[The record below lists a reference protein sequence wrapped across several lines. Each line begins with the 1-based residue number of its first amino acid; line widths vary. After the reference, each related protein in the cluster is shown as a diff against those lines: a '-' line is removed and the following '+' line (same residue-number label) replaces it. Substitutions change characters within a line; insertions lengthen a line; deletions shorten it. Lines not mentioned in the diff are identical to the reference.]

1 VDHLH
6 HFGLAEDPFRND
18 HHEKFQVETPSQSAA
33 LSRLDR
39 GVRQAKS
46 LIVLLGGVG
55 AGKTLIARKLYE
67 DLEEE
72 VFDASM
78 MVVLRGSADSDWLL
92 SRFASQLGVEAPSTE
107 REALIAEIYER
118 LAIVHEDGRHAVL
131 IVDDAHG
138 LASQETLTEVCGLS
152 KLEYEDRRV
161 VSIVLIGGPA
171 LERGLAAD
179 PMLAHHVDVR
189 VKLPSFQLE
198 ETAAYVARR
207 IQLAGGNPQIV
218 APDAVAVLQEIAEGA
233 PGRLNTV
240 LGNALFEAYVAG
252 RKQVARTD
260 VERAYTDLGWGELAD
275 PADPATVH
283 AAPAVP
289 HAAAPPAAP
298 RVSAAA
304 PDPQAPFLRGGPSA
318 EATQVLSGVAP
329 VQAGQVAD
337 LDSQLEA
344 VFEGDASEAPPAD
357 PADAGQTVLMDFE
370 VNAPAP
376 VVPDRAAAAP
386 TEIQLE
392 PQDVLDAPPKEE
404 GDEVDDLFME
414 LLDE

>member
-1 VDHLH
+1 MDHLH

-39 GVRQAKS
+39 GVRQAKG

-179 PMLAHHVDVR
+179 PMLAHHVDIR

-218 APDAVAVLQEIAEGA
+218 APDAVAVLQEVAEGA
-233 PGRLNTV
+233 PGRLNTL

-252 RKQVARTD
+252 RKQVARFD
-260 VERAYTDLGWGELAD
+260 VERAHADLGWGEL
-275 PADPATVH
+275 ADPATVH

-289 HAAAPPAAP
+289 RAEAPPAAP
-298 RVSAAA
+298 RASAAV
-304 PDPQAPFLRGGPSA
+304 PEPQAPFLRGGPSA

-329 VQAGQVAD
+329 MQAGQVTD
-337 LDSQLEA
+337 LDSELEA
-344 VFEGDASEAPPAD
+344 VFEGDVSETPPPD

-376 VVPDRAAAAP
+376 VVPGRAAAAP